1 MIGPYKDRLDAWRY
15 AAAYPRVSY
24 PVPAL
29 ELDFPRLTDAHE
41 VRRWD
46 DWMKPILEKERKQ
59 MRDFTLK
66 DIRSGFVVA
75 LRDGSLWLVARAGE
89 NFERILVNGAG
100 SWGYLDKSYNN
111 DLTMKRGVEGVLG
124 GNESRDIVKVYG
136 LVSSPRHWQNAAS
149 ISSGLGYRPLL
160 WARREVKKLTVA
172 QVSDLL
178 GYDVEIVA
186 EDKTP

>member
-1 MIGPYKDRLDAWRY
+1 MIGPYKDRSGAWRY

-24 PVPAL
+24 PVPVMG
-29 ELDFPRLTDAHE
+29 LDFPHPLDFMC
-41 VRRWD
+41 VLRWE
-46 DWMKPILEKERKQ
+46 DWMKMNLDKERKQ
-59 MRDFTLK
+59 MLNFTLK
-66 DIRSGFVVA
+66 DLHSGYVVA

-89 NFERILVNGAG
+89 NFERILVNGTG
-100 SWGYLDKSYNN
+100 SWGYLDRSYNN
-111 DLTMKRGVEGVLG
+111 DLTMKLGVEGVIG
-124 GNESRDIVKVYG
+124 GNDSRDIVKVYG
-136 LVSSPRHWQNAAS
+136 LISNPRHWQDASS

-160 WARREVKKLTVA
+160 WTRREVKKLTVA

>member
-1 MIGPYKDRLDAWRY
+1 MIGPYKDRSGAWRY

-29 ELDFPRLTDAHE
+29 ELDFPHLLDFMCAQ
-41 VRRWD
+41 RWG
-46 DWMKPILEKERKQ
+46 DWMKTILEKERKQ

-66 DIRSGFVVA
+66 DLHSGYVVA

-89 NFERILVNGAG
+89 YFERILVNGTG
-100 SWGYLDKSYNN
+100 SWGHLDRNYNN
-111 DLTMKRGVEGVLG
+111 DLTMKRDVEGVLG

-186 EDKTP
+186 EDKTS

>member
-15 AAAYPRVSY
+15 AATYPRVSY

-29 ELDFPRLTDAHE
+29 ELDVPRLLDFMC
-41 VRRWD
+41 VQRWD
-46 DWMKPILEKERKQ
+46 GWMKTILEKEREQ
-59 MRDFTLK
+59 MRNFTLK
-66 DIRSGFVVA
+66 DLHSGYVVA
-75 LRDGSLWLVARAGE
+75 LRNGSLWLVARAGE
-89 NFERILVNGAG
+89 NFERILVDGKG
-100 SWGYLDKSYNN
+100 SWGFLDRDYNN
-111 DLTMKRGVEGVLG
+111 DLTLKDCVEGVLG

-186 EDKTP
+186 EDKTS

>member
-1 MIGPYKDRLDAWRY
+1 MIGPYKDRSGAWRY

-41 VRRWD
+41 VRLWD
-46 DWMKPILEKERKQ
+46 DWMKLILEKERKQ

-66 DIRSGFVVA
+66 DIRSGFVVS
-75 LRDGSLWLVARAGE
+75 LRNGSLWLVARAGE
-89 NFERILVNGAG
+89 NFERILVDGKG
-100 SWGYLDKSYNN
+100 SWGFLDRDYNN
-111 DLTMKRGVEGVLG
+111 DLTLKDCVVGVLD

-136 LVSSPRHWQNAAS
+136 LISNPRHWQDASS

-160 WARREVKKLTVA
+160 WTRREVKKLTVA

-186 EDKTP
+186 EDKMP